1 MPSHAPPRRRARPHV
16 SARSRAFARAH
27 TSAIFPSPSSAPV
40 SRSRPSSPAC
50 PLSLCLSLSLC
61 VCASYTYLPRALH
74 RAPAVASPRRAS
86 RSAARHRRRA
96 SSSRAAPRAVRVIF
110 RCFFWASVPE
120 TSVGRTPEASMPPW
134 AVPPVPPVPPS
145 VTHESRPR
153 VCHPED
159 CAYPSP
165 SSSSSSV
172 VVVVVVRGRRRPWSP
187 GQRSRVCAR
196 AYAYPRGGPAIGAHR
211 RASSPSSP
219 SSPSTTGGGRPRDV
233 VDVDAS
239 ISIDRCVDAS
249 IDVDI
254 DRHIAARRRARGC
267 RGFDRESRWRR
278 R

>member
-50 PLSLCLSLSLC
+50 PLSVSKKISLS
-61 VCASYTYLPRALH
+61 RALH
-74 RAPAVASPRRAS
+74 IRTFPVLFIARRRSRRRGGRHAVRRGTVVVV
-86 RSAARHRRRA
+86 HRRRA
-96 SSSRAAPRAVRVIF
+96 RRRVPCGSSKV
-110 RCFFWASVPE
+110 FFLGVCSGNI
-120 TSVGRTPEASMPPW
+120 GRSDTRGLH
-134 AVPPVPPVPPS
+134 VPPVPPS

-153 VCHPED
+153 VPPRGPD
-159 CAYPSP
+159 SRGGRRPGAGRACACVRACVPIT
-165 SSSSSSV
+165 
-172 VVVVVVRGRRRPWSP
+172 VVVVVVRGGRRRPWSSSVVP
-187 GQRSRVCAR
+187 WATIPCVCAR
-196 AYAYPRGGPAIGAHR
+196 V
-211 RASSPSSP
+211 
-219 SSPSTTGGGRPRDV
+219 STTGGGRPRDV